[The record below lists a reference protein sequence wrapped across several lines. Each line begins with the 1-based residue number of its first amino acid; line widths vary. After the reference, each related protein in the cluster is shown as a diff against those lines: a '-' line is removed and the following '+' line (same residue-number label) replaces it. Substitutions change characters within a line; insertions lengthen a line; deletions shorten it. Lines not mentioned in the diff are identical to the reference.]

1 MSRILELADRVRNA
15 VGRLPAPVRHLV
27 LAALAVVI
35 PAVWEAWR
43 SGEVRTPGGLAV
55 VAWAALLAWATP
67 LVQSYGLGKLRE
79 VLGRFDV

>member
-1 MSRILELADRVRNA
+1 MGRILVLIDRARAA
-15 VGRLPAPVRHLV
+15 VGSLPAPVRHLV
-27 LAALAVVI
+27 LAALAVVG

-67 LVQSYGLGKLRE
+67 LVQSYGLGKLAELRR
-79 VLGRFDV
+79 LA